1 MYEPGITV
9 EVLDHVFGQLRE
21 RIVPLVKEISESKR
35 IKTSALSEQFSK
47 EKQKNFTLE
56 LLKQLNYDF
65 EAGRLDETV
74 HPFEIT
80 LNRGMFVLR
89 HAMMKKIFVWLFWN
103 DS

>member
-21 RIVPLVKEISESKR
+21 RIVPLVKEISESKKGLKQVFYQT
-35 IKTSALSEQFSK
+35 IFK

-74 HPFEIT
+74 HPFE
-80 LNRGMFVLR
+80 L
-89 HAMMKKIFVWLFWN
+89 H
-103 DS
+103 

>member
-47 EKQKNFTLE
+47 ENKRTL
-56 LLKQLNYDF
+56 
-65 EAGRLDETV
+65 
-74 HPFEIT
+74 H
-80 LNRGMFVLR
+80 
-89 HAMMKKIFVWLFWN
+89 
-103 DS
+103 

>member
-1 MYEPGITV
+1 MLYRNN
-9 EVLDHVFGQLRE
+9 FQ
-21 RIVPLVKEISESKR
+21 K
-35 IKTSALSEQFSK
+35 
-47 EKQKNFTLE
+47 KQKNFTLE

-89 HAMMKKIFVWLFWN
+89 RYDEKIFVWLFWN

>member
-35 IKTSALSEQFSK
+35 IKNKCFIGTIFK
-47 EKQKNFTLE
+47 RKQKNFTLE

-103 DS
+103 NS